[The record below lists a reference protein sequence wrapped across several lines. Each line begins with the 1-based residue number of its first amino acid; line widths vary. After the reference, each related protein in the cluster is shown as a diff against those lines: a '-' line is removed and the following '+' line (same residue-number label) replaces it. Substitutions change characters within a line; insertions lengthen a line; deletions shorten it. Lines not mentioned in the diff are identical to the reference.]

1 MDENKK
7 KTGYGTCMFGKC
19 EYTGEFVDGIRQ
31 GYGVMRFA
39 NYDIYDGDWKDGKMD
54 GTGKYKF
61 YDPQKDKYS
70 QVYEGQFRNGVRDGK
85 GRMTFSNHDVYDGTW
100 QNDHRTG
107 IGICWFG
114 NGSVFQG
121 IWKFDQMIRGV
132 YRKETGEIYD
142 GEIKNN
148 QFNGYGKLFWQ
159 DGRWFEGIF
168 KDHKPYNGML
178 FTIDGSVSEYK
189 EGKQL

>member
-1 MDENKK
+1 
-7 KTGYGTCMFGKC
+7 
-19 EYTGEFVDGIRQ
+19 
-31 GYGVMRFA
+31 
-39 NYDIYDGDWKDGKMD
+39 
-54 GTGKYKF
+54 
-61 YDPQKDKYS
+61 
-70 QVYEGQFRNGVRDGK
+70 
-85 GRMTFSNHDVYDGTW
+85 
-100 QNDHRTG
+100 
-107 IGICWFG
+107 
-114 NGSVFQG
+114 
-121 IWKFDQMIRGV
+121 MIRGV

-178 FTIDGSVSEYK
+178 FTIDGSISEYK